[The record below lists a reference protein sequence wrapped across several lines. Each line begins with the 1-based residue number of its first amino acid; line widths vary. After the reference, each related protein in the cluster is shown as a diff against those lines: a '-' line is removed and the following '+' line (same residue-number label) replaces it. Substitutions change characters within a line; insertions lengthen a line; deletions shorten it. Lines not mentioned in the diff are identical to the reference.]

1 MIKHLYDTFSH
12 WYHGGTIYF
21 YSDPHFG
28 DQEMNNIRGITDDEQ
43 IKSINSKVGKCD
55 TLILLGDVGD
65 VNCARRLRGYKVLV
79 MGNHDLGASNYL
91 KQRLL
96 IKGDPNRCP
105 KCNKSVVYIQDERD
119 VAWCSSCGWVAP
131 REDHYMDTGLFDEV
145 YEGALIIS
153 EKIILSHEP
162 INIPFALNI
171 HGHVHALSAKND
183 QLHFNVCA
191 EHINYTPIG
200 IKQIVESGILKNIQT
215 IHRETINKATE
226 KKNKKGKKK

>member
-1 MIKHLYDTFSH
+1 MIKHLYNTFSH

-28 DQEMNNIRGITDDEQ
+28 DQEMNNNRGITDEEQ
-43 IKSINSKVGKCD
+43 IKSINSKIGKCD
-55 TLILLGDVGD
+55 TLVLLGDIGD

-79 MGNHDLGASNYL
+79 MGNHDQGASNY
-91 KQRLL
+91 QE
-96 IKGDPNRCP
+96 I
-105 KCNKSVVYIQDERD
+105 
-119 VAWCSSCGWVAP
+119 
-131 REDHYMDTGLFDEV
+131 FDEV

-226 KKNKKGKKK
+226 KKNKREKKK